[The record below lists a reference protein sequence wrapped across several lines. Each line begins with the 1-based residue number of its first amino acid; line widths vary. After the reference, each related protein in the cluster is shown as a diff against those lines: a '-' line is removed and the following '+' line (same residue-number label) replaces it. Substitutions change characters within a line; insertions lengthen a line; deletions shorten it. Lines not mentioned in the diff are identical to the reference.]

1 MPVLQSQRAI
11 GGPLSKRKESKGK
24 QEEKRRKKESR
35 TGKEDDRR
43 VGKKKL
49 KEPTSQEEES
59 EGEEMPKLLKEF
71 AKKFHA
77 EELLWK
83 LLQKCSPSKPFW
95 TKADELG
102 TFSCPYR
109 TQKNPC
115 SSAFRS
121 IKALRAHLLGSLDF
135 ECGPLLPLWPSKE
148 KSLFP

>member
-43 VGKKKL
+43 VGKKKKL

-71 AKKFHA
+71 AKEFYA

-83 LLQKCSPSKPFW
+83 LLQKCSPQSHFGQKPMNWEHFPVH
-95 TKADELG
+95 TEHRKIPVHRP
-102 TFSCPYR
+102 S
-109 TQKNPC
+109 
-115 SSAFRS
+115 
-121 IKALRAHLLGSLDF
+121 
-135 ECGPLLPLWPSKE
+135 GPSRP
-148 KSLFP
+148 